1 MSKWVINENLCK
13 GCGICIS
20 RCPLKILAFADHL
33 SAKGV
38 HPAAIT
44 DEAKCTSCAI
54 CARSCPDVAIEI
66 FKEEK

>member
-33 SAKGV
+33 TSKGV
-38 HPAAIT
+38 HPAGII

-66 FKEEK
+66 YKEEK